1 MSSFIKFS
9 RILSSNLH
17 ITACKQYCLAA
28 GATQGNIA
36 YTQNVTTNAKRQ
48 TTHNKM
54 TLNGFDIQAILTK
67 RTDFQIDRILLLK
80 QVTEKKRKSRPFTF
94 FKISFCLPALHTFGF
109 AQNTI
114 RPFAKPKECNFFQ
127 RTN

>member
-36 YTQNVTTNAKRQ
+36 YTQTVSG
-48 TTHNKM
+48 HW
-54 TLNGFDIQAILTK
+54 
-67 RTDFQIDRILLLK
+67 
-80 QVTEKKRKSRPFTF
+80 
-94 FKISFCLPALHTFGF
+94 
-109 AQNTI
+109 
-114 RPFAKPKECNFFQ
+114 
-127 RTN
+127 